1 MKTSRGFD
9 IRRQV
14 LAAFALIA
22 VVLLSTAAIAI
33 WSLHVVRAEYT
44 SYIEQILAQEKRLL
58 TYQNQVSL
66 LQSNAREFLNTRR
79 SELQRGAEAIR
90 SSMKASLETYLEE
103 ADHLAEG
110 TDHEGEE
117 HHQNLEALASANESY
132 WESYQAIIDLWREKG
147 LNEESGLRGALREA
161 AHELESEIEANR
173 SDPLMVDYL
182 TIRRHEKDYLLRG
195 DQTYIERNRESVQEI
210 RNAVAALG
218 LPASTEEE
226 MRRALDVYQEAL
238 ERVVE
243 VDRNL
248 DSATAAL
255 SRQASALTSA
265 IRGEIADG
273 EEQLSEALERT
284 ESRIQNATGLTLA
297 MALIGLL
304 VAGVTAFVT
313 TRRISR
319 PLLLLLAST
328 EGFAEGDLTSEVA
341 YAGRDEFGQI
351 ASSLNNAIA
360 RIRELI
366 RDAHSSADAIRDVTS
381 SLAESTTESASAI
394 TQITANVRSISD
406 QNENLAEKTA
416 RSAEASER
424 ISGETWELRELVDG
438 QSAMVTETTSSVE
451 QMIANIRNVTSI
463 AEGKQEAAK
472 GLVGMADKGGSEV
485 QNTNQIAS
493 EIAELASGIEDVI
506 KVINGISAQ
515 TNLLAMNAAIEAAH
529 AGEAGRGFAV
539 VAAEIRTLAES
550 SGSNAKRI
558 AEMLK
563 HLTER
568 IRAVDDSSY
577 SSTQLFEN
585 IRQEIVT
592 YSDSLEEITAAMREM
607 SIGSN
612 EVLKAAEEM
621 SASSN
626 QISDRS
632 GHIKDEI
639 ELISG
644 GTKEV
649 DELASQVSTGLTEIK
664 GALTEIDGSV
674 TMLSSLSENNRETFL
689 TLEEALDR
697 FKVDASGEG
706 ASGMPQGGASPGRL
720 EEESDRPRLQEGP
733 GARPLE
739 RRASAGWTLDAPEM
753 ELAEEEPDILEAE
766 PEEEGI
772 GTAEAASDD
781 AKEGETGKSD
791 RKSDTGK
798 SETGIT
804 LDDLEPEE

>member
-33 WSLHVVRAEYT
+33 WSLNVVRAEYT
-44 SYIEQILAQEKRLL
+44 SYIQEILAQEKRLL

-66 LQSNAREFLNTRR
+66 LQSNAREFLNSRR

-90 SSMKASLETYLEE
+90 SSMQESLERYIEE
-103 ADHLAEG
+103 AEHLAEG
-110 TDHEGEE
+110 TEHDGEE
-117 HHQNLEALASANESY
+117 HHQSLESLSSANEAY
-132 WESYQAIIDLWREKG
+132 WEAYQAIVELWREKG

-161 AHELESEIEANR
+161 AHDLEREIEADG
-173 SDPLMVDYL
+173 SAPLMVDYL
-182 TIRRHEKDYLLRG
+182 TLRRHEKDYLLRG
-195 DQTYIERNRESVQEI
+195 DSTYIDRSRASVQEI
-210 RNAVAALG
+210 RSAVAALRVPS
-218 LPASTEEE
+218 LTQAE
-226 MRRALDVYQEAL
+226 MNGALDAYQQAL

-243 VDRNL
+243 VDRSL
-248 DSATAAL
+248 VSATGSL
-255 SRQASALTSA
+255 NRHASALATA
-265 IRGEIADG
+265 VRGEIADA
-273 EEQLSEALERT
+273 EEQLGEALERT
-284 ESRIQNATGLTLA
+284 ESRIRTATGLTVV

-304 VAGVTAFVT
+304 LAVVMALVV

-319 PLLLLLAST
+319 PLLLLLGST
-328 EGFAEGDLTSEVA
+328 EAFAGGDLTREVA
-341 YAGRDEFGQI
+341 YARRDEFGEI
-351 ASSLNNAIA
+351 AASLNNAFA
-360 RIRELI
+360 RVRELI
-366 RDAHSSADAIRDVTS
+366 RDAHNSADAIRDVSS

-406 QNENLAEKTA
+406 QNDALAAKTA
-416 RSAEASER
+416 ASARASER
-424 ISGETWELRELVDG
+424 ISGETRELRELVDG

-472 GLVGMADKGGSEV
+472 GLVEMADKGGSEV

-568 IRAVDDSSY
+568 IRAVDDSSS
-577 SSTQLFEN
+577 SSTQLFED

-592 YSDSLEEITAAMREM
+592 YSDSLGEITSAMREM

-612 EVLKAAEEM
+612 EVLGAAEEM
-621 SASSN
+621 SGSSN
-626 QISDRS
+626 QISERS
-632 GHIKDEI
+632 SHIKDAI
-639 ELISG
+639 ELISE

-689 TLEEALDR
+689 TLEEALDK
-697 FKVDASGEG
+697 FKIDDNSRG
-706 ASGMPQGGASPGRL
+706 AKVTTQGRAT
-720 EEESDRPRLQEGP
+720 P
-733 GARPLE
+733 GAPETQSEGGEPREGRGARARE
-739 RRASAGWTLDAPEM
+739 RRASGGWTLSSPEL
-753 ELAEEEPDILEAE
+753 EIADNEPDILEAE
-766 PEEEGI
+766 PDEEVVEAPGP
-772 GTAEAASDD
+772 TAGEPW
-781 AKEGETGKSD
+781 EETGK
-791 RKSDTGK
+791 R
-798 SETGIT
+798 ETGIT